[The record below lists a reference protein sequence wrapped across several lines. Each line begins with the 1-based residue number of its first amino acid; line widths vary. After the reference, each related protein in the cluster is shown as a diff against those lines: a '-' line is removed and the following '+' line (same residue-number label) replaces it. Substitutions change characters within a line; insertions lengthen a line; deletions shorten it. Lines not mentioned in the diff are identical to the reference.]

1 MGALPLLWNS
11 FGAQSFRLVMLG
23 DGNSERVS
31 NMATMTHEWG
41 VTRAIGDVTRFAGRP
56 LAFIWHYVCARPW
69 SHAIMIAAVV
79 VAATCSVS
87 SQYGVKFLIDTLAA
101 GPPGTNQIWIAFG
114 LLISLIA
121 SDNLSWRVA
130 GWVASRTIVADTG
143 DVRADLFG
151 HLMGH
156 APRYFADRL
165 PGVLT
170 SRITATSNALF
181 TIEYLFMWNVLP
193 PCVATLGAVAYLAS
207 VSWPVTAGL
216 ALFSGFL
223 VFALFKYASRG
234 WPIHQSYA
242 HKAASV
248 DGEMTDIVSNM
259 PLVRAF
265 GGFHRERARLANALG
280 LELTARRKS
289 LRYIEMLR
297 LMHAIVVIAVTI
309 VLLAW
314 VILRWRSGNAT
325 TGDVV
330 LVCTLAFTIL
340 HSTRDLAVALVDMT
354 QHYARLAE
362 ALQTVAG
369 EHEIRDRPNA
379 ASLVPHRGSVK
390 FEKVGFAYPDGRKVF
405 TDLNMEIPGGQR
417 VGLVGESG
425 GGKSTVFALLQRFY
439 DVQQG
444 RIVVDGL
451 DIASATQESLRAAI
465 TIVPQDV
472 SLFHRTVFE
481 NIRYG
486 RPDASDAEVRA
497 AAEAARCLDFIEQ
510 MPGGF
515 NTVVGERGVKLSA
528 GQRQRIAIARALL
541 KDAPILLLD
550 EATSALDIDSEEAV
564 REALAGLMHD
574 RTVIAIAHRLSTLR
588 DFDRILV
595 LDKGRIVQDG
605 APLMLL
611 RRPGPYRELVERET
625 SRLLDRSFKLARS
638 SAA

>member
-1 MGALPLLWNS
+1 M
-11 FGAQSFRLVMLG
+11 VDMLG
-23 DGNSERVS
+23 EAKIEPLPNGTPD
-31 NMATMTHEWG
+31 WG
-41 VTRAIGDVTRFAGRP
+41 VTRAIGDVTRFSRRP
-56 LAFIWHYVCARPW
+56 MAFMWHYVRARPW
-69 SHAIMIAAVV
+69 SHAVMVAAVV
-79 VAATCSVS
+79 VAAGCSVS
-87 SQYGVKFLIDTLAA
+87 SQYGIKFLIDTLAP
-101 GPPGTNQIWIAFG
+101 GPPGNDQIWFAFA
-114 LLISLIA
+114 LLVSLIA
-121 SDNLSWRVA
+121 GDNLSWRVA
-130 GWVASRTIVADTG
+130 GWIASRTIVADTG

-156 APRYFADRL
+156 APRYFADRM

-193 PCVATLGAVAYLAS
+193 PCVATVGAIAYLAS
-207 VSWPVTAGL
+207 VSPVVTAALTVFAGL
-216 ALFSGFL
+216 L
-223 VFALFKYASRG
+223 VFVLFKFAAKG
-234 WPIHQSYA
+234 WPIHRRFA
-242 HKAASV
+242 DKAATV

-265 GGFHRERARLANALG
+265 GGFHRERARLAQALG
-280 LELTARRKS
+280 LEVTARRNS
-289 LRYIEMLR
+289 LRYIEILR
-297 LMHAIVVIAVTI
+297 LMHAVVVIAVT
-309 VLLAW
+309 VALLVW
-314 VILRWRSGNAT
+314 VITLWRAGGAT

-362 ALQTVAG
+362 ALVTVAG
-369 EHEIRDRPNA
+369 EHEIRDQPNA
-379 ASLVPHRGSVK
+379 PSLVPRRGNVQ
-390 FEKVGFAYPDGRKVF
+390 FDNVGFAYPDGRAVF
-405 TDLNMEIPGGQR
+405 SDLNLEIPGGQR

-425 GGKSTVFALLQRFY
+425 GGKSTLFALLQRFY

-444 RIVVDGL
+444 RILIDGL
-451 DIASATQESLRAAI
+451 GIASATQESLRAAL

-472 SLFHRTVFE
+472 SLFHRSVFE

-497 AAEAARCLDFIEQ
+497 AAEAARCLEFIEQ
-510 MPGGF
+510 MPQGF
-515 NTVVGERGVKLSA
+515 NTLVGERGVKLST
-528 GQRQRIAIARALL
+528 GQRQRIAIARAVL

-564 REALAGLMHD
+564 REALVGLMHE

-595 LDKGRIVQDG
+595 LDKGKIVQDG
-605 APLMLL
+605 APMALL
-611 RRPGPYRELVERET
+611 RRPGPYRDLVGREAARLMEKPFER
-625 SRLLDRSFKLARS
+625 
-638 SAA
+638 AATPPAA